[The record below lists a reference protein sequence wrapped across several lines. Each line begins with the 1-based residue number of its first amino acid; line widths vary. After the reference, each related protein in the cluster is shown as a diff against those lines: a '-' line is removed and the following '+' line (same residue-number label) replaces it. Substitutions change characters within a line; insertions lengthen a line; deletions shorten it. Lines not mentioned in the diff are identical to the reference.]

1 MEMFGLCLCDTGFGC
16 SRINVVAGI
25 NGMGRIFAQIK

>member
-16 SRINVVAGI
+16 SRINVAGI
-25 NGMGRIFAQIK
+25 NGMGKIFAQIK